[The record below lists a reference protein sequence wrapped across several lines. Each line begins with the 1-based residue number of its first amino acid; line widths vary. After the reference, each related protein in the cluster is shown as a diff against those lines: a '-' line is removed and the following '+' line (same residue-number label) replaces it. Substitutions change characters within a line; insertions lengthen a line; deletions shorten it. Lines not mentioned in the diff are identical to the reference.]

1 MNEIL
6 LNGINVDE
14 LLERI
19 GKLIDA
25 KLNSPPIKENQSVL
39 LSRQEVAT
47 LLKITLPTLHDW
59 TKLGWLQSYK
69 IGNRVLYK
77 LDEVDEALKKT
88 TLFSNC
94 FVSLARLVSGFQ
106 NLG

>member
-1 MNEIL
+1 MNQIL

-25 KLNSPPIKENQSVL
+25 RLNNNQPKEPTTRSQL
-39 LSRQEVAT
+39 LSRTEVFR
-47 LLKITLPTLHDW
+47 LLKISYPTLHDW
-59 TKLGWLQSYK
+59 TKEGWLQSYK

-77 LDEVDEALKKT
+77 LEEVEAALQKVSNNKHKK
-88 TLFSNC
+88 
-94 FVSLARLVSGFQ
+94 GI
-106 NLG
+106 

>member
-1 MNEIL
+1 MNQII

-14 LLERI
+14 LLEKI
-19 GKLIDA
+19 GKLLDA
-25 KLNSPPIKENQSVL
+25 KLNGNPTKESTPAY
-39 LSRQEVAT
+39 LSRLEVAT

-77 LDEVDEALKKT
+77 LEEVEEALKKT
-88 TLFSNC
+88 SINKHKKYIL
-94 FVSLARLVSGFQ
+94 
-106 NLG
+106 